1 MQFHTFMQSLENVT
15 TKMPL
20 FLSLLNLNGLEDCPL
35 DSGLM
40 AFLKFA
46 LHRSSLLNIF
56 LLNYGELTNVKFS

>member
-40 AFLKFA
+40 AF
-46 LHRSSLLNIF
+46 
-56 LLNYGELTNVKFS
+56 